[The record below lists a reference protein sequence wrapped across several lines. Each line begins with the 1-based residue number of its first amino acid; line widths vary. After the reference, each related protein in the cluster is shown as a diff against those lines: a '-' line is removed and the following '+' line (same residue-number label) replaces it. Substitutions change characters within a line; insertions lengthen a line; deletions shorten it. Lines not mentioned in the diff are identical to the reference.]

1 MSPRAT
7 SAELEGE
14 ENGRE
19 LRRRTYRRR
28 SGRDEDARNRPK
40 TAQNAP
46 KCEHECSKQRR
57 DEDSPGRVELE
68 PDEHSDALD
77 ELEVEDMLD
86 DSESDPPFP
95 GDRFSDNEDVI

>member
-1 MSPRAT
+1 M
-7 SAELEGE
+7 
-14 ENGRE
+14 
-19 LRRRTYRRR
+19 
-28 SGRDEDARNRPK
+28 
-40 TAQNAP
+40 QNAS

-68 PDEHSDALD
+68 PLD

-95 GDRFSDNEDVI
+95 GDRFSDNEDVT

>member
-1 MSPRAT
+1 M
-7 SAELEGE
+7 
-14 ENGRE
+14 
-19 LRRRTYRRR
+19 
-28 SGRDEDARNRPK
+28 
-40 TAQNAP
+40 
-46 KCEHECSKQRR
+46 KQRR

>member
-1 MSPRAT
+1 MNHVSVQNDLITITHQKTDPSPPNHLTR
-7 SAELEGE
+7 L
-14 ENGRE
+14 
-19 LRRRTYRRR
+19 
-28 SGRDEDARNRPK
+28 RDEDARSRPK
-40 TAQNAP
+40 TAQNAS

-68 PDEHSDALD
+68 PLD

-95 GDRFSDNEDVI
+95 GDRFSDNEDVT